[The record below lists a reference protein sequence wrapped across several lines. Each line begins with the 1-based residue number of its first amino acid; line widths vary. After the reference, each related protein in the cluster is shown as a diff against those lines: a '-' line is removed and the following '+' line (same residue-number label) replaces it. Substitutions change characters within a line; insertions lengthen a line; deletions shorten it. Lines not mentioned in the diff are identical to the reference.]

1 MRPVAWDLRRLSPRR
16 EIRYALLAAMETC
29 WVYAILA
36 FLALVSGS
44 YALSPL
50 SLFAAYWI
58 ALLAGRTLPRLK
70 QRWATLQ
77 FAAIGIAFLT
87 VLVLVRVEL
96 YPSYGLFDFAWLP
109 RYLMSAIS
117 FARGFSPELLATL
130 GVMYVFIRGLGFGQR
145 PLTLWFVGFQFRLG
159 IVAFF
164 GLFFIGA
171 FIHPFDASRWIF
183 VYFSLSLLAIA
194 LARIDEIGT
203 SIPLGARWTIN
214 LLAAVAIVIFFGLAV
229 LQFFTLEAADAVVRL
244 LTPLGAFI
252 GALFLI
258 ILIPLGI
265 LAVWLIDFIRQL
277 FAGLKDLNQILNNLF
292 PQGTQEAL
300 QKMQPDP
307 AILNLLAPILKL
319 LGMVAIVVGLGYL
332 LARALNKRMKQ
343 IEEET
348 FIRESIGG
356 DEEDARVRNR
366 RAKRVQG
373 RRRASIS
380 AESIRRIYAALVA
393 RAADAGLPRHVAET
407 PYEFLPRLERTWPAE
422 TEQIRAITDAYVA
435 VHYAERDVGKEAV
448 SRVRAAW
455 QEVEK
460 RIKRKA

>member
-1 MRPVAWDLRRLSPRR
+1 MRPGTWDLRRLSPRR

-70 QRWATLQ
+70 QRWTILQ
-77 FAAIGIAFLT
+77 FAAIGIAFITL
-87 VLVLVRVEL
+87 LVLVRVEL

-171 FIHPFDASRWIF
+171 FIQPFDASRWIF
-183 VYFSLSLLAIA
+183 VYFFISLLAIA

-214 LLAAVAIVIFFGLAV
+214 LLAAVAIVIFLGLGV
-229 LQFFTLEAADAVVRL
+229 LQFFTLEAADTVVRL

-265 LAVWLIDFIRQL
+265 LAGWLIDFIRPL

-292 PQGTQEAL
+292 PQGAQEAL

-307 AILNLLAPILKL
+307 AILNLLAPILKI
-319 LGMVAIVVGLGYL
+319 LGIVAIVVGVGYL

-343 IEEET
+343 IEDET

-356 DEEDARVRNR
+356 DEESARVRDR

-393 RAADAGLPRHVAET
+393 RAAEAGLPRHVAET

-435 VHYAERDVGKEAV
+435 VHYAERDVGKDVV

-455 QEVEK
+455 QAVEK